1 MPGTTALGI
10 IISSHGIMVFEVGE
24 YRNRLGRE
32 VPAPTPAGG
41 VDVVLTV
48 VDTLKLCGGCT
59 GGTYEDG

>member
-1 MPGTTALGI
+1 MPGTTALGM
-10 IISSHGIMVFEVGE
+10 IISSQGIIVFEVGE

-41 VDVVLTV
+41 EVEVVV
-48 VDTLKLCGGCT
+48 KLCVACW

>member
-1 MPGTTALGI
+1 M
-10 IISSHGIMVFEVGE
+10 FEVGE